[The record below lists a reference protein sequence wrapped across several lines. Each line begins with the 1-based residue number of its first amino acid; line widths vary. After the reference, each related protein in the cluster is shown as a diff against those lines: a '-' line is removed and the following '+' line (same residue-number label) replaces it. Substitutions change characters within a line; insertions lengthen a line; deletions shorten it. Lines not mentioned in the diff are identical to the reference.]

1 MREFQSTVSK
11 ILKDHKKN
19 KRYLAFL
26 LALSMIVSV
35 AVPFSLIMPAVSMTH
50 GEEVPQEDGSD
61 GITLASPFGR
71 VMSLSAP
78 DSGQYPG
85 ALEISKSNADNCEVT
100 ITDGSGEFLYG
111 GDLGQNPNLSY
122 GEITSDKLDLGF
134 DLTYDFSDKKNYFDF
149 SANKRYMYIPT
160 DSLNGNLVFAF
171 IAVNENGKGEITDAD
186 YFDYGGSGIAGTF
199 TFANGY
205 ILIELNEDY
214 IAYINRADGGGA
226 IHGTLSFEGELSRS
240 NDADNEQIITVA
252 GAEVPVKFQEKN
264 PTLSKWSNVNN
275 SDGTITWTV
284 TINNENGLD
293 LSNYTLEDE
302 MLGDAKEVTIS
313 PNVGTH
319 NGSTITFNSDTR
331 DTSVTITYKTDITID
346 QLKGTDG
353 SRTNTAKLKKPGKD
367 DITTTS
373 NVNISW
379 RPITVEKTG
388 KADYQNG
395 KPHNDKI
402 DWEIKVKS
410 EHGTSLNGYIIED
423 ANIPSNGVEI
433 TPAGVTLVQE
443 GTAWK
448 LNVPDNV
455 TASEVIIKYQADID
469 PDPNDGNQTKNIVK
483 VKYPDG
489 EPVPDGEKEAKVEYK
504 KKSDLIG
511 FNKSGNYNADT
522 HEITWTIKVTP
533 EDGFSLKGYELHD
546 SKFKAG
552 EVTVNHWGNSIAN
565 QVTVSDGKLV
575 FNDNCNVTSGEV
587 IITYKEKIEN
597 LPAEGSTSIV
607 SNDIGDNNHT
617 ETTVATVPVAG
628 KRNEFSKSL
637 SGSTSE
643 TVTNNKDIT
652 KTLNWIANITLDD
665 SLAGKVYKD
674 TLRATGDGVTH
685 ILNAD
690 SIVVKAKKEQYG
702 QESILTKETD
712 YFVSQNGDS
721 FEIRFADN
729 IDAGYNYVTIN
740 YSTTATA
747 AEPANAD
754 FTEIK
759 YTFSNKGEFNGK
771 TDDDNS
777 FGLTRGNPNK
787 TETMDLGVGKN
798 WSGDETNVNE
808 RPDTVYFK
816 LKYCSWNSGNDNDWN
831 YVKKSG
837 NDYLF
842 SGDSR
847 YDSTGD
853 YMIPV
858 SGNDW
863 NVNLTGLPK
872 EVTKANADGSQG
884 ATTYYYYKL
893 EEVDAS
899 GNPIS
904 YIKKT
909 NGIYEVGSSNV
920 LNYTGNLSITN
931 TYYKNIDITAKKNWS
946 GDDDNIS
953 NRKPITVELWRSTVQ
968 GNWDGHEVIGTQVL
982 NDANNWTYTGWN
994 NLPVKDIQNGQL
1006 VTYYYILVETKFGDT
1021 SISENNNIILLDN
1034 GYYNS
1039 AIKSQSTT
1047 TGGEITVTNT
1057 FHKNI
1062 DITVNKNWTDKN
1074 NQTLATDKIPVSNI
1088 TVQLKQSINNGDW
1101 ENYGSP
1107 VTINRDNWNH
1117 TFTNLP
1123 TKINNNGTIKDCK
1136 YKVEEIKFGDNDV
1149 SGKNSVTV
1157 TNGYFEISNSSDI
1170 NYTGTLTITN
1180 KFYETESLEIDAK
1193 KVWNDTDHSDN
1204 RPTAIILALQ
1214 KSANY
1219 GNWETIEEQTLNVSG
1234 DEQAYSWSGTVNGT
1248 QLVSQ
1253 NSDGSE
1259 KYRYRVI
1266 EIGYIHDG
1274 KTYKFPESE
1283 WDKKPTFATKE
1294 NDGSYEG
1301 TYKIG
1306 YNDGNVLESSGEVTI
1321 TNTFSPLETLEITPQ
1336 KKWIG
1341 DEESNRPANVTLR
1354 LQQKLGNGE
1363 WTDAKDASGNVIEVT
1378 LQSNPDTNTVETEW
1392 GWDNENQQS
1401 IEISTV
1407 AWNGA
1412 KISNLPKQKIVTTET
1427 ENADGT
1433 FTKISKS
1440 ETCSYRFVEVVDGN
1454 KLGDGDSFRVSGG
1467 MYKVTLQSNDVNY
1480 SSVYAVTNTYEK
1492 YVGIT
1497 KHAYDGEGIELPS
1510 SIDKEDFEKWKE
1522 EGKLIKDT
1530 FDGEEYYIFN
1540 WMVKYDLEDWN
1551 GGYGLP
1557 TVRDHLP
1564 DDFTLCED
1572 TSYLGS
1578 QPSSPDQKWGGYW
1591 WVSGYSE
1598 STGFEYVM
1606 NNKFTK
1612 GYIEHPSIIYPDVKY
1627 ACGGMPAESIDFIYE
1642 KVMANNND
1650 IFSANPDFWYYYDKE
1665 NNDVYFNKYKAT
1677 AESRV
1682 WYAIKIKCSVLEEKI
1697 AKGTYVIENT
1707 AYTYDDNSQDKN
1719 KRTPTGQTTGSL
1731 TIVNK
1736 APSNLITK
1744 DYKSQSIPGYIGFS
1758 LDVNPE
1764 GKNLSNG
1771 DTIDIEDIFKTDSY
1785 LDQHVVTPYHGEN
1798 LVDVLMN
1805 NIRLYKV
1812 DANGNKT
1819 PLEKNEYVLNFES
1832 NENGVA
1838 NRDSETGEALLK
1850 LTIPD
1855 ETHIVIDYVYKLIAN
1870 NKTPSVI
1877 NGCKSSTRVQGRYP
1891 VMAPGMVP
1899 PAGDEITFTNKA
1911 KLYSDSASADDSVK
1925 EQKYEISKSSGTI
1938 STNTLPKVKKVDVG
1952 NYGINNLEAKFLL
1965 ARYDQSQQKWFYATE
1980 INQGEEITKW
1990 SEGVTGLTVAEGAVQ
2005 INVDTNYSYQLS
2017 LNKDSLYKLVE
2028 VKVPDGY
2035 EGSNLGLS
2043 DTEFEELI
2051 VNYLNTGATTF
2062 KNKDYSVFLKNYVP
2076 VYYFVYNSVM
2086 NSYPDNI
2093 KASDVI
2099 QVKSGGNIEIP
2110 NNQLI
2115 DIDVTK
2121 NWNDGNESK
2130 KNDEVEVTLYWSHT
2144 KTSTGMP
2151 SDAKIATR
2159 DDLGLMDENF
2169 SAVQTAKTGENKKVW
2184 ENLPNGKDG
2193 KPIYYYIKETSY
2205 TIGDKTYELDKKTG
2219 VYKNGTEEGR
2229 YLPTY
2234 VGNAANTDSVI
2245 TVNNSQQLMLKKVW
2259 KNASN
2264 NPLSANKIPTE
2275 SIIVD
2280 IYGTTKLDVE
2290 EKLFE
2295 GIEITKDDNWECD
2308 ITKELEDKDISLA
2321 DYKSFRAE
2329 ESGFDT
2335 TGYVVSCVFNLNA
2348 DTGEITI
2355 TNKSTVATEASA
2367 TVNKVWSD
2375 GEAIHEE
2382 DEIKIT
2388 LYQSASEIKNI
2399 AGLTQE
2405 ALEKALQD
2413 ANAKPMKKISSEDTQ
2428 VYQDV
2433 VLNAEN
2439 EWTYTWTGLPL
2450 DDGSEDNP
2458 KSYYYYVVEDMSGMT
2473 NGDKYTATYTAMKS
2487 GAKTTYTVKN
2497 TRQAIVVQKQWF
2509 DEDGEQIVDI
2519 YDEDGNLV
2527 IDNTG
2532 NLPEIQLKVYKQTSV
2547 DKPNPLVIHTFGDS
2561 ITQGSSYN
2569 QSNATY
2575 ASNDY
2580 LKQLL
2585 ESSKY
2590 GSFKVASFG
2599 WNGSDSTNTS
2609 QGGQEINYLS
2619 GKSLN
2624 EYDNVICMMIG
2635 TNNVI
2640 HKVAYGES
2648 NKEHD
2653 LKEQIKTLFADAKDK
2668 PLFLAS
2674 IPNFNFVD
2682 DFIDYY
2688 GSNLILGQDWFS
2700 GYYSEAGFNQY
2711 NDKSNVTKRQAL
2723 QDYVNNTLVVNYNN
2737 YVKSVCAE
2745 LLSDGYNVIFVDV
2758 NAVIDESKHLYDGC
2772 HLNTQGVA
2780 KMAEAFAGAINNYYT
2795 VSDADTE
2802 QIVTLNQAN
2811 NWTAVVD
2818 VPDDENYH
2826 IEEVNIPNGWEVRYP
2841 NTTGLKPGTATAIVA
2856 ENKKQEV
2863 PKTRI
2868 SVEKTWVGDSAD
2880 TTKRDGISFSLM
2892 RKTSNTDWEEIAV
2905 DMPEP
2910 QMVGDVWTYVY
2921 EELPAKDNL
2930 NQTYYYKVI
2939 EDDLDGYKATYD
2951 SNYETGLQAVEN
2963 GNAGTLKITNTRLI
2977 SLKLKKVWANESDK
2991 QGKVTVDIYRSTNP
3005 DDVPKEN
3012 VDLIL
3017 KVPETASV
3025 GVGKDITVKANKLIA
3040 SVKSD
3045 NPDIA
3050 TVASSGQE
3058 IIIRG
3063 VADGTAQITVTD
3075 EKGDTAVIRVTVSA
3089 LEMFLNNGKI
3099 FEIEAGTSGTLSAK
3113 LSGNAVSN
3121 VTFSSNNDS
3130 VLSING
3136 SEITAHALGS
3146 AIITATYNDISIEQ
3160 EIVVILPSTFEIT
3173 GESEVTIDG
3182 TLQLGVDKEYGTF
3195 TWSSSNSA
3203 IARVDENT
3211 GVVTGISAGEVI
3223 ITATRN
3229 DGKVVKKTITVKNG
3243 DIFANDHE
3251 DLALTVRIGDTI
3263 TLPASKGINGI
3274 YNYDTAKISA
3284 KSEQKDGTTYLVI
3297 TGLGIGETTFT
3308 IQSGQGGGYQN
3319 KSMSVRVI
3327 DKFSVSPATKTLLY
3341 GESVTLTPNMEGDIQ
3356 YSVKSG
3362 SNLVT
3367 LSGNTV
3373 TAKSGAEGTAV
3384 IEAKNKSTGE
3394 TATITINVVA
3404 ELKVVEQDFNSATEI
3419 NFDKNQSISSVV
3431 LYLNDSNAGSWPYL
3445 VLRFNDGDANKVKV
3459 GYSGSVPLVIE
3470 DNSSTFTNIE
3480 AVLND
3485 DKHSVTIT
3493 FKNGWQPDKIAITDH
3508 QSNATGKVTIE
3519 YGSSTFSLRS
3529 IATNNLASDIMML
3542 ADGTAL
3548 KGELIRTVDITA
3560 TTGWE
3565 TAVEELDVYD
3575 NDGRPY
3581 YYWVVERVDEN
3592 SAGYDVSYSFED
3604 NDDNTDYCINS
3615 GNLGAGTVT
3624 VRNTKQESQGVAMPS
3639 TGGQGVGGNYA
3650 TGVILMGSSTAAYIL
3665 IKRRKKKAS

>member
-1 MREFQSTVSK
+1 
-11 ILKDHKKN
+11 
-19 KRYLAFL
+19 
-26 LALSMIVSV
+26 
-35 AVPFSLIMPAVSMTH
+35 
-50 GEEVPQEDGSD
+50 
-61 GITLASPFGR
+61 
-71 VMSLSAP
+71 MSLSAP
-78 DSGQYPG
+78 AGHENAVNVSEGTVNVSLFTGPPYYQDDLPEVVEGNSISLKVAIDYYFASKAVAGKECSDKKIDINGNKELLIDITALNATFVLDDDAKHGFVKDPTYAYIADPESGS
-85 ALEISKSNADNCEVT
+85 ANAGTFD
-100 ITDGSGEFLYG
+100 ITEDGWIIITLYDEYINYLNSGDGSITGSVEFEGTLSHDASQ
-111 GDLGQNPNLSY
+111 GDKNTYKIADQEVSITFKEKNPNLNNKT
-122 GEITSDKLDLGF
+122 GNITEPK
-134 DLTYDFSDKKNYFDF
+134 
-149 SANKRYMYIPT
+149 
-160 DSLNGNLVFAF
+160 
-171 IAVNENGKGEITDAD
+171 
-186 YFDYGGSGIAGTF
+186 
-199 TFANGY
+199 
-205 ILIELNEDY
+205 
-214 IAYINRADGGGA
+214 
-226 IHGTLSFEGELSRS
+226 
-240 NDADNEQIITVA
+240 
-252 GAEVPVKFQEKN
+252 
-264 PTLSKWSNVNN
+264 
-275 SDGTITWTV
+275 DGTITWTV
-284 TINNENGLD
+284 TIDNTNHTLGNGY
-293 LSNYTLEDE
+293 SLEDE
-302 MLGDAKEVTIS
+302 MFRNATDIKINNNTTVNANENK
-313 PNVGTH
+313 
-319 NGSTITFNSDTR
+319 ITFNDDYKNT
-331 DTSVTITYKTDITID
+331 DWVTITYKTPINEYNATIKNNAKLLKDGKDEPVGEKEGSAWIGKPFTVTKTGEQDYKSGTYGKKIKWTITI
-346 QLKGTDG
+346 Q
-353 SRTNTAKLKKPGKD
+353 
-367 DITTTS
+367 S
-373 NVNISW
+373 N
-379 RPITVEKTG
+379 
-388 KADYQNG
+388 Y
-395 KPHNDKI
+395 
-402 DWEIKVKS
+402 
-410 EHGTSLNGYIIED
+410 GTSLDGYQLTDTAFANATSIEV
-423 ANIPSNGVEI
+423 SNGNYDKNGNTLTLRNVSGTSATI
-433 TPAGVTLVQE
+433 TYETPVDEGALGSTVTNNVTVQE
-443 GTAWK
+443 PKQT
-448 LNVPDNV
+448 V
-455 TASEVIIKYQADID
+455 TETVSTGI
-469 PDPNDGNQTKNIVK
+469 
-483 VKYPDG
+483 
-489 EPVPDGEKEAKVEYK
+489 EYE
-504 KKSDLIG
+504 KKSDLIK
-511 FNKSGNYNADT
+511 FDKSGNYNPDT
-522 HEITWTIKVTP
+522 HEITWTITVTP
-533 EDGFSLKGYELHD
+533 KEGMVLNGYTLKDNQFPAELD
-546 SKFKAG
+546 KFTIQTKWGTDYKTQVELISGQLKFKDDCNIKD
-552 EVTVNHWGNSIAN
+552 EIIIRYNTTVP
-565 QVTVSDGKLV
+565 
-575 FNDNCNVTSGEV
+575 
-587 IITYKEKIEN
+587 N

-674 TLRATGDGVTH
+674 TLHATGDGVTH

-702 QESILTKETD
+702 QESELTKNTD
-712 YFVSQNGDS
+712 YFISQNGDS

-816 LKYCSWNSGNDNDWN
+816 LKYCSWNSGNDNDWS

-842 SGDSR
+842 SDDSG

-1062 DITVNKNWTDKN
+1062 DITVNKNWIDKN
-1074 NQTLATDKIPVSNI
+1074 NQTLATDKIPVINI

-1123 TKINNNGTIKDCK
+1123 TKINDNGTIKDCK

-1234 DEQAYSWSGTVNGT
+1234 DEQTYSWSGTVNGT

-1259 KYRYRVI
+1259 EYRYRVI
-1266 EIGYIHDG
+1266 EIGYIHNG

-1321 TNTFSPLETLEITPQ
+1321 TNTFSPLETIEITPQ

-1341 DEESNRPANVTLR
+1341 DSGELSSNRPTTIKLK
-1354 LQQKLGNGE
+1354 LQQKLGNSE
-1363 WTDAKDASGNVIEVT
+1363 WSDAKDASGNLISPNPIELSGGT
-1378 LQSNPDTNTVETEW
+1378 DTDTW
-1392 GWDNENQQS
+1392 QG
-1401 IEISTV
+1401 
-1407 AWNGA
+1407 NG
-1412 KISNLPKQKIVTTET
+1412 ISNLPKEIITNVDTV
-1427 ENADGT
+1427 ENGNT
-1433 FTKISKS
+1433 IRKMKKESYH
-1440 ETCSYRFVEVVDGN
+1440 YRFVEVDENNNILEDGSIIKVDGG
-1454 KLGDGDSFRVSGG
+1454 K
-1467 MYKVTLQSNDVNY
+1467 YTVTLQNNIIGTGIFE
-1480 SSVYAVTNTYEK
+1480 VTNTFQRST
-1492 YVGIT
+1492 GIT
-1497 KHAYDGEGIELPS
+1497 KYILDKNGKVIT
-1510 SIDKEDFEKWKE
+1510 SIDKDDLMSETSLYKQT
-1522 EGKLIKDT
+1522 I
-1530 FDGEEYYIFN
+1530 DGENYYVFN
-1540 WMVKYDLEDWN
+1540 WMLEFDVKEGANSEEMNAIQKPVIDI
-1551 GGYGLP
+1551 LP
-1557 TVRDHLP
+1557 EG
-1564 DDFTLCED
+1564 FTLCED
-1572 TSYLGS
+1572 SNYNQTVAMVKGLDQLNGIYKDELIPKINQVLFTNNENYYKNPLYAWQNYWAMWMAEKSNEYELWNTWEQDTWYYYCENYSGDTLNSNDWQSAWSYVDDANDSLKGKTVFIFNR
-1578 QPSSPDQKWGGYW
+1578 PKNI
-1591 WVSGYSE
+1591 SGYSPLICY
-1598 STGFEYVM
+1598 ST
-1606 NNKFTK
+1606 
-1612 GYIEHPSIIYPDVKY
+1612 
-1627 ACGGMPAESIDFIYE
+1627 
-1642 KVMANNND
+1642 
-1650 IFSANPDFWYYYDKE
+1650 
-1665 NNDVYFNKYKAT
+1665 
-1677 AESRV
+1677 
-1682 WYAIKIKCSVLEEKI
+1682 KIKCTDLEAKLEE
-1697 AKGTYVIENT
+1697 GS
-1707 AYTYDDNSQDKN
+1707 YTITNNARMYEPDSNKKEIVELDK
-1719 KRTPTGQTTGSL
+1719 TGSASL

-1819 PLEKNEYVLNFES
+1819 PLERNEYVLNFES

-1938 STNTLPKVKKVDVG
+1938 STNTLPKIKKVDVG

-2193 KPIYYYIKETSY
+2193 KPVYYYIKETSY
-2205 TIGDKTYELDKKTG
+2205 TIGDKTYELDEKTG

-2382 DEIKIT
+2382 DEIKVT

-2458 KSYYYYVVEDMSGMT
+2458 KSYYYYVVEDMSSMT

-2532 NLPEIQLKVYKQTSV
+2532 SLPEIQLKVYKQNSV
-2547 DKPNPLVIHTFGDS
+2547 KPENLKLIAFGDS
-2561 ITQGSSYN
+2561 ITDGYGDCSRNGKDYPSKLVSKLN
-2569 QSNATY
+2569 Q
-2575 ASNDY
+2575 NDY
-2580 LKQLL
+2580 N
-2585 ESSKY
+2585 
-2590 GSFKVASFG
+2590 VV
-2599 WNGSDSTNTS
+2599 GSDNVNNNINKGVSQQQIGSTSSDGFRSRISSAIPSDTNIICFLGGTNDIH
-2609 QGGQEINYLS
+2609 QGGDAQGNPTEVFRRFQACIEEIKVQTQN
-2619 GKSLN
+2619 N
-2624 EYDNVICMMIG
+2624 AVIFVG
-2635 TNNVI
+2635 
-2640 HKVAYGES
+2640 
-2648 NKEHD
+2648 
-2653 LKEQIKTLFADAKDK
+2653 
-2668 PLFLAS
+2668 S
-2674 IPNFNFVD
+2674 IPHF
-2682 DFIDYY
+2682 DFY
-2688 GSNLILGQDWFS
+2688 
-2700 GYYSEAGFNQY
+2700 
-2711 NDKSNVTKRQAL
+2711 K
-2723 QDYVNNTLVVNYNN
+2723 NNTLTDGGSWWPEQYRANDGKVANDLIDDYNTSIKA
-2737 YVKSVCAE
+2737 YAE
-2745 LLSDGYNVIFVDV
+2745 ATDNVYFVDICSI
-2758 NAVIDESKHLYDGC
+2758 VIDDYIRADGC
-2772 HLNTQGVA
+2772 HPNEDGYTA
-2780 KMAEAFAGAINNYYT
+2780 IANAYYAAINNYYMQKDYIQENGT
-2795 VSDADTE
+2795 DKV
-2802 QIVTLNQAN
+2802 VTLNQDN

-2818 VPDDENYH
+2818 VPDDGNYH

-3040 SVKSD
+3040 SVESD

-3160 EIVVILPSTFEIT
+3160 EIVVILPSTFEII

-3182 TLQLGVDKEYGTF
+3182 NLQLGIDKEFGTF
-3195 TWSSSNSA
+3195 EWSSSNSA
-3203 IARVDENT
+3203 IATVDENT
-3211 GVVTGISAGEVI
+3211 GVVTGISAGEVT

-3229 DGKVVKKTITVKNG
+3229 DGKVVTKTITVKNG

-3327 DKFSVSPATKTLLY
+3327 DKFSVSPATKTLVY

-3367 LSGNTV
+3367 LSENTV

-3470 DNSSTFTNIE
+3470 ESSSTFTNIE

-3485 DKHSVTIT
+3485 DKHSITIT

-3548 KGELIRTVDITA
+3548 QGELIRTVDITA

-3639 TGGQGVGGNYA
+3639 TGGEGVGGNYA